1 MVATLFYV
9 DVLTDTGSLAVVDG
23 DEGFH
28 AATVRRIRPGEHL
41 VLGDGA
47 GQLAHCRVERAG
59 RNVLQARVLRRWS
72 VAPGCPRVTVV
83 QALPKSERSEL
94 AIELATEAGADA
106 FLAWQAARCVA
117 NWGGARIDKGL
128 RRWCSAARSAARQSR
143 RAYIPRVDGV
153 LSTAELTERI
163 RDEVAA
169 GAAVLVLHESAT
181 DRLGDICSNEQVMQ
195 ADSLF
200 LVVGPEGG
208 IASEEIAAITGAGA
222 MAVRLGPQVLRT
234 STAAA
239 VALGALGVLTPRWD
253 RLGDLTPGAQI
264 GTAPANDLPANPLR
278 QADQPTPSA

>member
-9 DVLTDTGSLAVVDG
+9 DALPETGALAVVDG

-28 AATVRRIRPGEHL
+28 AATVRRIRPGEQL

-47 GQLAHCRVERAG
+47 GGLARCEVEHAG
-59 RNVLQARVLRRWS
+59 RDGLRARVLERFS
-72 VAPGCPRVTVV
+72 VATGRPAVTVV
-83 QALPKSERSEL
+83 QALAKSERSEL

-117 NWGGARIDKGL
+117 SWEGARVDKGL
-128 RRWCSAARSAARQSR
+128 RRWRAVARSAARQSC
-143 RAYIPRVDGV
+143 RAHIPSIEGA
-153 LSTAELTERI
+153 LSTAALVQRV

-169 GAAVLVLHESAT
+169 GSTVLALHESAT
-181 DRLGDICSNEQVMQ
+181 DRLANTRVAQ
-195 ADSLF
+195 ADSVF

-208 IASEEIAAITGAGA
+208 IAPEEIAALTEAGA
-222 MAVRLGPQVLRT
+222 VAVRLGPQVLRT

-253 RLGDLTPGAQI
+253 AATECHVAERESGDAT
-264 GTAPANDLPANPLR
+264 R
-278 QADQPTPSA
+278 R

>member
-9 DVLTDTGSLAVVDG
+9 DALPDTGAVAVVAG

-28 AATVRRIRPGEHL
+28 AATVRRIRPGEQL

-47 GQLAHCRVERAG
+47 GGLARCRVEQAGRAG
-59 RNVLQARVLRRWS
+59 LHARVLGRWN
-72 VAPGCPRVTVV
+72 VDPGRPSVTVV

-117 NWGGARIDKGL
+117 NWEGARIDRGL
-128 RRWCSAARSAARQSR
+128 RRWCAVARSAARQSR
-143 RAYIPRVDGV
+143 RAYIPPVDGV
-153 LSTAELTERI
+153 ASTAALVRRV

-169 GAAVLVLHESAT
+169 GSTVLALHEAAT
-181 DRLGDICSNEQVMQ
+181 DRLADVTLAQ
-195 ADSLF
+195 ANSLI

-208 IASEEIAAITGAGA
+208 ITPDEIAALTDAGA
-222 MAVRLGPQVLRT
+222 LAVRLGPTVLRT

-239 VALGALGVLTPRWD
+239 VALGALGVLTSRWD
-253 RLGDLTPGAQI
+253 
-264 GTAPANDLPANPLR
+264 
-278 QADQPTPSA
+278 